1 MKSNCEFC
9 VNYRYDYDE
18 EMYVCDKDL
27 DQDEMYL
34 FIADKYDNC
43 PYYQQGDEYKIVN
56 KQI

>member
-1 MKSNCEFC
+1 MKSNCEYC
-9 VNYRYDYDE
+9 MNYRYDYDYE
-18 EMYVCDKDL
+18 TYVCDKDL

-34 FIADKYDNC
+34 FISDKYDNC